1 VAKNGSVYTKTIFTM
16 DLTDYIEC
24 GMCRAYV
31 YDTIA
36 RPLSVKDCV
45 IFGPLINTKRAM
57 RRAMVFIPEFVRAT
71 FSDKNHEYLAILF
84 VEAGGVAVSKCFN
97 QNSVLPIARM
107 WVRNRL
113 TELGDLDQ
121 LHYFHTCASPP
132 PDAIVAPN
140 SAHGLRIRI
149 PPPKCDDLYD

>member
-1 VAKNGSVYTKTIFTM
+1 MEVY
-16 DLTDYIEC
+16 DCLEC
-24 GMCRAYV
+24 DMCRAYV
-31 YDTIA
+31 YDTIK
-36 RPLSVKDCV
+36 RPLSIADGI

-57 RRAMVFIPEFVRAT
+57 RRVTVLIPEFIRAT
-71 FSDKNHEYLAILF
+71 FDDKNHEHIAILF
-84 VEAGGVAVSKCFN
+84 VESDGVVLSKCFN
-97 QNSVLPIARM
+97 QQSVLPIARM
-107 WVRNRL
+107 WVKNRL

-149 PPPKCDDLYD
+149 PPSKYDDLYD